1 MKSKS
6 MILAL
11 LILSVGLVGCTG
23 DEDHEE
29 DEGPDWV
36 NERGNASQAWNISLE
51 EVECIEVKSAISL
64 GLKDGKY
71 YSGTSYI
78 LSESGY
84 RVMAGFSPI
93 FGGNYSFCGYEELSS
108 DGCVTFD
115 NDGEVSYDE
124 WSIIYRIHEV

>member
-6 MILAL
+6 LILAL
-11 LILSVGLVGCTG
+11 LILSVGLAGCTG
-23 DEDHEE
+23 DDDHEE
-29 DEGPDWV
+29 DEGPNWV
-36 NERGNASQAWNISLE
+36 NERGNASQTWNISLE
-51 EVECIEVKSAISL
+51 EDEWIEVKSATSL
-64 GLKDGKY
+64 GHKDGEY

-84 RVMAGFSPI
+84 RVMVGFSPI

-108 DGCVTFD
+108 DGCVTPD